1 MDFSEVSNI
10 ASQSLDSS
18 SCDSSV
24 SETSSPPTKKRRANF
39 EYDCFKTFDTID
51 AARDFVKSL
60 GEFVY
65 KKRTQN
71 SDGDKLMYVCKSD
84 SLCSSRLYIQLPATS
99 TIVNVHKTN
108 VDHDHQPTSP
118 LPTRLHGIPM
128 STKSAIQEL
137 YSLGVT
143 KPKQILRALVDKQIE
158 TPGTTQLNNYLKRLR
173 QANTVP
179 IDHLGALQHHIDF
192 LSTSSDDD
200 DEPFVLHKQFNYD
213 DSTFGI
219 FFTTN
224 RLLSLIRKSDAVN
237 IDATYKLVLK
247 WNQCSE
253 LQEFIQ
259 YFAAEYIEANPN
271 WFAGAAVG
279 FPKTNN
285 GVEGT
290 NNWIKTNSTLRQKL
304 PLNQFLSTAS
314 NLVKDWSIER
324 DIKHKHAK
332 PFFEIPSITTQLATL
347 AYMFSNTCSSIVKKR
362 KAQNGNTIYF
372 IPSSSTTKKLT
383 DTEIDKYIK
392 NCKLFNYR
400 TFDTFV
406 KHHHNR
412 LWIVTFVTTD
422 WLQSTCTCPIFYK
435 HYICKHMVGLA
446 IVNNLYDPPPEAK
459 ATLFQNKRR
468 PGRPSKSSKALVID

>member
-39 EYDCFKTFDTID
+39 EYDCFKTFDTLD
-51 AARDFVKSL
+51 AARDFVKTL

-99 TIVNVHKTN
+99 TIVNVYKTT

-118 LPTRLHGIPM
+118 LSTRLHGIPM

-143 KPKQILRALVDKQIE
+143 KPKQILRALVDKKIE

-179 IDHLGALQHHIDF
+179 IDHLGALQHHIDL

-237 IDATYKLVLK
+237 IDATYKLVWNSFPCIIVGTTDKNCHFHPFGFALISNETSRDYQFVFESLRVFDSSYSPKYLIADCAQAITNGFENVFGVDYTRIHCWFHVLKNVDKRLNSILTPSKSKVLADIRILQLSRTKEEFDCACALFVTK

-285 GVEGT
+285 
-290 NNWIKTNSTLRQKL
+290 
-304 PLNQFLSTAS
+304 
-314 NLVKDWSIER
+314 
-324 DIKHKHAK
+324 
-332 PFFEIPSITTQLATL
+332 
-347 AYMFSNTCSSIVKKR
+347 
-362 KAQNGNTIYF
+362 
-372 IPSSSTTKKLT
+372 
-383 DTEIDKYIK
+383 
-392 NCKLFNYR
+392 
-400 TFDTFV
+400 
-406 KHHHNR
+406 
-412 LWIVTFVTTD
+412 
-422 WLQSTCTCPIFYK
+422 
-435 HYICKHMVGLA
+435 
-446 IVNNLYDPPPEAK
+446 
-459 ATLFQNKRR
+459 
-468 PGRPSKSSKALVID
+468 